1 MGRTYAIFYPLR
13 NLIQLTSIISRSFL
27 CAENHKKANS
37 NICLR
42 KHVLNVDN
50 IFKFICLELHSPT
63 HRPPPT
69 ARSRCTT
76 RGRENVWQEG
86 KEKNCYA
93 IIFIA
98 QLFTILF
105 ASNRKVTRKVQP
117 NNNRNEKIWK
127 MSVYVLPHRIRMAN
141 SHKVEDEKACHTVI

>member
-63 HRPPPT
+63 HRPPQPLEVGV
-69 ARSRCTT
+69 R
-76 RGRENVWQEG
+76 QEG
-86 KEKNCYA
+86 EKVYDKR
-93 IIFIA
+93 
-98 QLFTILF
+98 
-105 ASNRKVTRKVQP
+105 RKGK
-117 NNNRNEKIWK
+117 KIV
-127 MSVYVLPHRIRMAN
+127 MLSY
-141 SHKVEDEKACHTVI
+141 S